1 VTRVSIGLR
10 LTLWYLAIFALG
22 QFSFGTGMWL
32 VLRHH
37 LVSIVDHNLRDQTE
51 DLRSFLESQKKNAD
65 LAKFQEEVTE
75 TYSQEHAG
83 EYLALS
89 TSTGDR
95 VYISDFLKK
104 NTFAAPAHGTAA
116 PSRASFEDRVIGEK
130 RLRFYRASVNTHGFT
145 FVSEMGTPMKQV
157 WGTLRTFRNYLLLLA
172 PLVLLT
178 SAAGG
183 YWLSHRALAP
193 VDALTRT
200 ARNISGQNL
209 SNRLE
214 SLQTGDELQRL
225 ADTLNEMLERIEKAF
240 LQVTQFTADASHEL
254 RTPISLMRTEA
265 EIALRKVRDTDAY
278 REALQHILKETEKT
292 SVLIEDLLAL
302 ARADSGREFLKPQPL
317 ELGQLLRD
325 CMKEWKPLA
334 AQAGHEL
341 SVRSCEAGP
350 VWVMADESALRRAWT
365 ILLDNAVKYTPAPG
379 HIDVFW
385 EKRDGRAVVS
395 VSDSGIGIP
404 ATEQSKIFER
414 FYRVDKA
421 RGRAVGG
428 TGLGLSIAR
437 WIVER
442 HGGSITVESTTNK
455 GSRFSVQVPAVSHAV
470 FIPQT
475 GHVEVN
481 VGMQQNDARNNSQ
494 TEGGARAA
502 F

>member
-1 VTRVSIGLR
+1 VTRFSIGLR

-22 QFSFGTGMWL
+22 QFAFGAGMWL

-89 TSTGDR
+89 TSNGDP

-104 NTFAAPAHGTAA
+104 NAFAAPAHGMVA
-116 PSRASFEDRVIGEK
+116 PDSLGDRVIGTK
-130 RLRFYRASVNTHGFT
+130 ALRFYRVSVNTHGFT
-145 FVSEMGTPMKQV
+145 FVSEMGTPMKEV
-157 WGTLRTFRNYLLLLA
+157 WSTLQTFRNYLLLLA

-178 SAAGG
+178 SAVGG
-183 YWLSHRALAP
+183 YWLSRRALAP

-214 SLQTGDELQRL
+214 KLHTGDELQRL

-265 EIALRKVRDTDAY
+265 EIALRKARDADAY

-292 SVLIEDLLAL
+292 SILIEDLLAL
-302 ARADSGREFLKPQPL
+302 ARADSGREFLKPQPV
-317 ELGQLLRD
+317 ELGELLRD
-325 CMKEWKPLA
+325 CMKEWKPVA
-334 AQAGHEL
+334 VQAGLEL
-341 SVRSCEAGP
+341 NVHSCEDGP
-350 VWVMADESALRRAWT
+350 VWVMADESALRRALT

-385 EKRDGRAVVS
+385 EKCDGRAVVS

-404 ATEQSKIFER
+404 ASEQSKIFER

-421 RGRAVGG
+421 RGRAAGG
-428 TGLGLSIAR
+428 TGLGLPIAR

-442 HGGSITVESTTNK
+442 HGGSITVETTTNK

-470 FIPQT
+470 LMPQT
-475 GHVEVN
+475 GHVEA
-481 VGMQQNDARNNSQ
+481 GKDRQ
-494 TEGGARAA
+494 
-502 F
+502 

>member
-1 VTRVSIGLR
+1 MTRLSIGMR

-22 QFSFGTGMWL
+22 QLAFGAGMWL

-37 LVSIVDHNLRDQTE
+37 LVSIVDDNLRDQTE

-89 TSTGDR
+89 TSSGDP

-104 NTFAAPAHGTAA
+104 NGFASLTSIQNTGAEAPAL
-116 PSRASFEDRVIGEK
+116 FEDRVIGGK
-130 RLRFYRASVNTHGFT
+130 RLRFFRSRVDTHGFAFT
-145 FVSEMGTPMKQV
+145 VQV
-157 WGTLRTFRNYLLLLA
+157 GAPTEEVWKTLDTFRSYLLLLA
-172 PLVLLT
+172 PLVLVT

-209 SNRLE
+209 SCRLE
-214 SLQTGDELQRL
+214 KLDTGDELQRL
-225 ADTLNEMLERIEKAF
+225 SDTVNEMLDRIEKAF

-265 EIALRKVRDTDAY
+265 EVALRRSRDTDAY
-278 REALQHILKETEKT
+278 REALLHILKETERT
-292 SVLIEDLLAL
+292 SVLIEDLLEL
-302 ARADSGREFLKPQPL
+302 ARADSGREFLKPEPV
-317 ELGQLLRD
+317 ELGELLGG
-325 CMKEWKPLA
+325 CMKEWKSRA
-334 AQAGHEL
+334 ANAGHEL
-341 SVRSCEAGP
+341 TLSSSSAGK
-350 VWVMADESALRRAWT
+350 VWVMADELALRRVLT

-379 HIDVFW
+379 SIGVFL
-385 EKRDGRAVVS
+385 EESNRRAVVT
-395 VSDSGIGIP
+395 VSDTGIGIS
-404 ATEQSKIFER
+404 AAEQSKVFER

-421 RGRAVGG
+421 RGRAAGG
-428 TGLGLSIAR
+428 AGLGLAIAR

-442 HGGSITVESTTNK
+442 HGGSITVKSAPNE
-455 GSRFSVQVPAVSHAV
+455 GSRFSVEIPAVS
-470 FIPQT
+470 
-475 GHVEVN
+475 EL
-481 VGMQQNDARNNSQ
+481 D
-494 TEGGARAA
+494 GARPRGHLIVS
-502 F
+502 